1 MAQRIDPRGHHGRGS
16 VNNPTGRFQTL
27 TTDPFDDGWGTW
39 DETLGQAPP
48 PLHTR
53 LHAEHSR
60 SILSH
65 NDSPDLPFAQS
76 INPYQGC
83 EHGCTYCYARP
94 THAYWN
100 HSPGLEFETEI
111 YYKADAPALLEEALR
126 KPSYQVQPTLLGA
139 NTDPYQPSERKL
151 SLTRRILEVL
161 LAFQHPIR
169 IITRSNLIL
178 RDLDLLS
185 SLAEKRLIAVFI
197 SFTTLD
203 RQLARQMEPRAP
215 TPSRRLEAIRQLSEA
230 GIPIGVM
237 TAPLILG
244 LNEPE
249 LEQLL
254 EAAHDAGATRAGY
267 TLLRLPH
274 EVKDVFLPWL
284 ARAYPEKA
292 GRVEALIRSSRG
304 GALNKS
310 EFGTRMRGEGP
321 FAELVRKRFH
331 LTCQRL
337 GLNQEKV
344 ILDDSRFAPP
354 PRAGDQ
360 LSLFGFRV

>member
-1 MAQRIDPRGHHGRGS
+1 MKQRIDPRGHHGRGS
-16 VNNPTGRFQTL
+16 LSNPTGRFQTL
-27 TTDPFDDGWGTW
+27 TTDPFDDGWSTW
-39 DETLGQAPP
+39 DETLSAPP
-48 PLHTR
+48 PALQTR

-60 SILSH
+60 SILTH
-65 NDSPDLPFAQS
+65 NSSPDLPFDQS

-100 HSPGLEFETEI
+100 HSPGLEFETEL
-111 YYKADAPALLEEALR
+111 YYKADAPTLLEDALR
-126 KPSYQVQPTLLGA
+126 KPSYRVQPTLLGA
-139 NTDPYQPSERKL
+139 NTDPYQPVERKL
-151 SLTRRILEVL
+151 GLTRRILEVL

-185 SLAEKRLIAVFI
+185 ALAEKRLVSVFV
-197 SFTTLD
+197 SLTTLD
-203 RQLARQMEPRAP
+203 RKLARQMEPRAP
-215 TPSRRLEAIRQLSEA
+215 TPSRRLEALTELASA
-230 GIPIGVM
+230 GVPVGVM

-254 EAAHDAGATRAGY
+254 EAAAATGAKRAGY
-267 TLLRLPH
+267 TLLRLPN
-274 EVKDVFLPWL
+274 EVKEVFLPWL
-284 ARAYPEKA
+284 AHTYPEKA
-292 GRVEALIRSSRG
+292 GRVEALIRSTRG
-304 GALNKS
+304 GELNKS

-321 FAELVRKRFH
+321 FAELVKKRFRVA
-331 LTCQRL
+331 CQRL

-344 ILDDSRFAPP
+344 ALDDSRFAPP
-354 PRAGDQ
+354 PKAGDQ